1 MEEAKVSD
9 LRVCSRRMPK
19 GDLQG
24 NATIYKTKPTRIT
37 HKSLSTQEAV
47 TLPKVLDPNRILY
60 TNAIATRTLVH
71 TLKKRGSDRVEC
83 RNTGFRANSDRKDNN
98 VEQKCGS
105 ESWRGVLSPSSQ
117 HKGGCCDHARNT
129 SSLKMSNMSTGR
141 PANALCDRQPLVDIF
156 INVLYTQVGSLGQR
170 RLE

>member
-24 NATIYKTKPTRIT
+24 NATIYKTQSTRIT
-37 HKSLSTQEAV
+37 YKSLSMQEAV

-117 HKGGCCDHARNT
+117 HKGRCCDHARNT
-129 SSLKMSNMSTGR
+129 LSLKMSNMSTSR
-141 PANALCDRQPLVDIF
+141 PANALGDRQPLVDIF
-156 INVLYTQVGSLGQR
+156 MNVLYIQVGSLDLR